1 MNFRLIL
8 IWRVGWGLKTLKINF
23 RVNLYFNKFDPKKC
37 KKFYTIRDNL
47 GIKANLE
54 IEANFEMKK
63 LGNLSFLRLG
73 TQNFLVPKWSIIFV
87 QKGGLFQKFL

>member
-63 LGNLSFLRLG
+63 LGNLSSRC
-73 TQNFLVPKWSIIFV
+73 QKWSIIFV
-87 QKGGLFQKFL
+87 QKRGAFSKNSSEF

>member
-37 KKFYTIRDNL
+37 KKFYTI
-47 GIKANLE
+47 KANLE

-63 LGNLSFLRLG
+63 LGNLSSRC
-73 TQNFLVPKWSIIFV
+73 QKWSIIFV
-87 QKGGLFQKFL
+87 QKRGAFSKNSSEF